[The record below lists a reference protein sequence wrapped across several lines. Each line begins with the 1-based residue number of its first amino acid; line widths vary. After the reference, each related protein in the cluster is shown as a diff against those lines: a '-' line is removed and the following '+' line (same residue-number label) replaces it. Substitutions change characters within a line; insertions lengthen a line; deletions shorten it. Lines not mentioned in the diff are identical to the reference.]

1 MVRFEALWV
10 TGIILRTNDSDLYP
24 SAEKEPYSD
33 LIIYIVL
40 AFCNIMVLVIFVRF
54 LSSMASTQE
63 QGVETRLAQK
73 IVDAAAE
80 HTLRQVMDAR
90 EELWYCLLDKA
101 QAKLSELMDENHP
114 AFKVLK
120 ITIQIVKDDE
130 WCGDY
135 IGMTG
140 KKALAEDLT
149 LLVEC
154 PSSNEVALV
163 VFEVAK
169 KLCNPRV
176 MQHLTDLAA
185 VEIRAHLERVG
196 TDLLQVELAVQSVRC
211 CRQGPQSIDMLSR
224 HLIQFA
230 ELTVQD
236 PICCAGPGFSRRVMH
251 LVHAL
256 ASDLC
261 GGNRKFGKVMWSIAE
276 LAAQQMREQQVSP
289 VAVALVHPLIKKAVK
304 QCTKITVEEDESEDE
319 SEDVDDAD
327 VDFVDLML
335 EFKEITS
342 CEEPVAATRKLL
354 SVAEAVLGKGQVL
367 QHMRCEVCTIV
378 SKALDLI
385 TSADWTAAV
394 MTCRCQECG
403 PQNELETL
411 LMVIEAECAHSDQ
424 EQCLHVADAVRSF
437 VQDICHGKDMH
448 AAERSLN
455 SAIGSEIELPAYT
468 ARSEFVTL
476 AQELKTA
483 ITHLGV
489 DAVHMHVACA
499 VVMHATSYAR
509 DYDIQ
514 SLRQQCSIVMH
525 ASSKHE
531 ANAEIRQL
539 CSLVAGAEQSVKL
552 FQRVLLSWM
561 QQTWHGLQQQGLNG
575 ALDLMLGAACVRWV
589 NA

>member
-1 MVRFEALWV
+1 MVRFEALSV

-24 SAEKEPYSD
+24 STEKEPYSD
-33 LIIYIVL
+33 LIISLVL

-80 HTLRQVMDAR
+80 HTLHQVMDVR
-90 EELWYCLLDKA
+90 EELWHCLLDKA
-101 QAKLSELMDENHP
+101 EAKLSETMDENYP
-114 AFKVLK
+114 AFKLLQ
-120 ITIQIVKDDE
+120 TIIRIVKNDE

-135 IGMTG
+135 IGITG

-149 LLVEC
+149 LLMEC
-154 PSSNEVALV
+154 SSSNKVALAM
-163 VFEVAK
+163 FEVAK
-169 KLCNPRV
+169 KLCNPQV

-185 VEIRAHLERVG
+185 VEIRAHLERAG
-196 TDLLQVELAVQSVRC
+196 TDPLQVELAVLSVRC
-211 CRQGPQSIDMLSR
+211 CRQGPQSMDMLSG
-224 HLIQFA
+224 HLNQLA

-236 PICCAGPGFSRRVMH
+236 SICCAGPGFSRRVMH
-251 LVHAL
+251 MVYEL

-261 GGNRKFGKVMWSIAE
+261 GGDRKFGKVMWTITE

-289 VAVALVHPLIKKAVK
+289 VAVALVHPLVKKAVK
-304 QCTKITVEEDESEDE
+304 QCTKITVEEDVSEDE

-335 EFKEITS
+335 ELKEITS

-367 QHMRCEVCTIV
+367 QHVRCEVCTIV
-378 SKALDLI
+378 SRALDLI

-394 MTCRCQECG
+394 MSCRCQECG
-403 PQNELETL
+403 PQSELETL
-411 LMVIEAECAHSDQ
+411 LMVIEAECAHSDK
-424 EQCLHVADAVRSF
+424 ERCLHLADAVQSF
-437 VQDICHGKDMH
+437 VQDICHGEDRR

-455 SAIGSEIELPAYT
+455 SAIDNGTELPAYT

-483 ITHLGV
+483 LTDLGV
-489 DAVHMHVACA
+489 DAAHMHVACA
-499 VVMHATSYAR
+499 VVVHATSYAR

-531 ANAEIRQL
+531 ADAEIRQL
-539 CSLVAGAEQSVKL
+539 CSLVAGAEQSAKP